1 MRRDRMTSSPALNR
15 LAVVR
20 YGGLLAWLAPGRPA
34 IGSSWL
40 AGHDAVGL
48 LRSNDQG
55 NSDGRRQRT
64 CPARLA

>member
-1 MRRDRMTSSPALNR
+1 MRRGRMTSSPALNR
-15 LAVVR
+15 FAVVR
-20 YGGLLAWLAPGRPA
+20 TAGSSRGLLRARPA

-55 NSDGRRQRT
+55 NSDGRHQRT